1 MVTPK
6 RSIHFD
12 FHTMPGIAEIGNRF
26 DAETFAGTLA
36 DMKVDYINFFAKC
49 NVGYTYYPSEVGV
62 NYPGLSVDMLGGVVD
77 ACHKRGIGVSAYI
90 NSGLDH
96 EQFIRHRDWC
106 RINAQ
111 GQIFETDKLG
121 DFFRMGCMFT
131 PYRQYLL
138 ALVDE
143 VLEKYPVDGLFLD
156 CLLATPCYG
165 SECIEGMQKLGI
177 DTSDNEAVTEYARRG
192 IYEFLD
198 DVEAIVRRRGRDIRL
213 FYNGVSYKRQPGWL
227 EMEVLPTGGWG
238 YDFLPTAIRY
248 SRTLNK
254 GYLLQTARFHK
265 SWGDFG
271 GIRPEHSLLND
282 CYTGIAHGAGVGIGD
297 HLHPSGEITPQVA
310 RLVKSVFDKTSALDP
325 WTENA
330 RAVTEIAVVEP
341 GMHRFQEMFAPRK
354 DAMTPSVRGASR
366 MLSELK
372 AQFDVCDSESDL
384 SGYSLLVLPDHV
396 EMDPLLEGKIQ
407 AHIAK
412 GGAVLSSGW
421 SCVDVS
427 FGRFVFDAYKASY
440 LGDEEFGTSFFSE
453 DPSLS
458 PLSIYDSGIKMTAGA
473 GCEVLAQV
481 HDAYFD
487 LGKWDGI
494 HRYAYSPPRLAPSDR
509 AAAIRCGNVSH
520 IAFPVFE
527 GYFRH
532 APAHYKAL
540 VKQCLDLQ
548 LPQPLVRADGFPSFG
563 QITVTAIKEG
573 LVTHLLAYAPEQRGA
588 SAQVVEEPITV
599 CDAKVAV
606 RVDGRRVAKAYT
618 APDRREVEFSVNCG
632 YIELSI
638 PRMSGYAAVVLEWE

>member
-1 MVTPK
+1 MTPK

-12 FHTMPGIAEIGNRF
+12 FHTMPGITEIGSRF
-26 DAETFAGTLA
+26 DAEAFAKTLA

-49 NVGYTYYPSEVGV
+49 NVGYTYYPSDVGV
-62 NYPGLSVDMLGGVVD
+62 NYPGLKVDMLGGVVD

-106 RINAQ
+106 RVNAK
-111 GQIFETDKLG
+111 GQIFETDKLD

-131 PYRQYLL
+131 GYRQYLL

-143 VLEKYPVDGLFLD
+143 VLEKYPVDGIFLD

-165 SECIEGMQKLGI
+165 SECIEGMQKLGLDI
-177 DTSDNEAVTEYARRG
+177 SDNEVVTEYARRG

-198 DVEAIVRRRGRDIRL
+198 DVEALVRKRGKDIRL
-213 FYNGVSYKRQPGWL
+213 FYNGVSYKREPSWL
-227 EMEVLPTGGWG
+227 EMEILPTGGWG

-248 SRTLNK
+248 SRTLGK
-254 GYLLQTARFHK
+254 GFLLQTGRFHK
-265 SWGDFG
+265 GWGDFG
-271 GIRPEHSLLND
+271 GLRPEHSLLND

-310 RLVKSVFDKTSALDP
+310 QLMKSVFEKTSKLDP

-330 RAVTEIAVVEP
+330 QAVTEIAVVEP
-341 GMHRFQEMFAPRK
+341 AMHRFQEMFAPRK

-396 EMDPLLEGKIQ
+396 EMDPLLEGKIR
-407 AHIAK
+407 AHLAN

-421 SCVDVS
+421 SCIDPDNK
-427 FGRFVFDAYKASY
+427 RFLFNEYKATFD
-440 LGDEEFGTSFFSE
+440 GDEEFPGSFFAE
-453 DPSLS
+453 ECQSLS
-458 PLSIYDSGIKMTAGA
+458 PLSIYNSGIKMTAQP
-473 GCEVLAQV
+473 GCEVLANT
-481 HDAYFD
+481 HDPYFE
-487 LGKWDGI
+487 LGKWDHI
-494 HRYAYSPPRLAPSDR
+494 HRYAYSPPRLTASGK
-509 AAAIRCGNVSH
+509 AAAIRCGNVAH

-527 GYFRH
+527 GYFDH

-540 VKQCLDLQ
+540 VKRCLDLL
-548 LPQPLVRADGFPSFG
+548 LPRPLVRAEGFPSFG
-563 QITVTAIKEG
+563 QITVTSIAEG

-588 SAQVVEEPITV
+588 SAQIVEDPITV
-599 CDAKVAV
+599 CNARIAV
-606 RVDGRRVAKAYT
+606 RVDSRKVARVYT
-618 APDRREVEFSVNCG
+618 APDREALQFGVTDG
-632 YIELSI
+632 YIEI
-638 PRMSGYAAVVLEWE
+638 GVPRMSGYAAVVLEWE